1 MSNFQFFC
9 IFSPIAIYTKH
20 CALLLSLS
28 TFPNSFPTPVTFFAF
43 LHVSPIAIFNRF
55 HATGTV
61 HVSAHI
67 PYLSSVST
75 PVTFLLDLAR
85 VSCPT
90 KCRITDGVRQWKWP
104 RGSQLFSRVLRSVV
118 LDSRNWLCT
127 HFAVCFQLRPPRE
140 WQECIRRWVSP
151 PQRQHKGNVIYPS
164 KIALCGVTEVQ
175 MTRVIV

>member
-9 IFSPIAIYTKH
+9 MFSPIAIYTKH

-28 TFPNSFPTPVTFFAF
+28 TFPNSLPTPVTFFAF

-55 HATGTV
+55 QPTGTV

-67 PYLSSVST
+67 LNLSSKYSSNI
-75 PVTFLLDLAR
+75 LAW
-85 VSCPT
+85 SCPGFMPNKMSHYWWSKT
-90 KCRITDGVRQWKWP
+90 MEMAEGVAT
-104 RGSQLFSRVLRSVV
+104 LFQGVRSVV
-118 LDSRNWLCT
+118 RDSRNWLCT

>member
-1 MSNFQFFC
+1 MSNFQFFLHFFPYCNLYETLCFITIIYISKFVSNPSNIFC
-9 IFSPIAIYTKH
+9 IFMFP
-20 CALLLSLS
+20 LLQFSIV
-28 TFPNSFPTPVTFFAF
+28 FMP
-43 LHVSPIAIFNRF
+43 
-55 HATGTV
+55 TGTV

-118 LDSRNWLCT
+118 RDSRNWLCT

-175 MTRVIV
+175 MTRVV